1 MKVYKNE
8 TEGWKFPTGSCK
20 GLTIWFLRGGGVET
34 AWVISEKNILHTDLE
49 GKKFLQ
55 ENTWQNNPTLKKIPF
70 MELCWKKS
78 YTIVRQEKN
87 FSPEVWGKIFLP
99 PTKSGKEILHNR
111 PSSSFISLCVT
122 ANFTGYRRLLGEE
135 TSRNHQAYREATST
149 SQYYKK

>member
-8 TEGWKFPTGSCK
+8 TEGWKFHTGSCK
-20 GLTIWFLRGGGVET
+20 GLTIWFLRGGGVQT
-34 AWVISEKNILHTDLE
+34 VWVISEKNILHTDFE

-55 ENTWQNNPTLKKIPF
+55 GNTWQNDPTLKKIPF
-70 MELCWKKS
+70 MA
-78 YTIVRQEKN
+78 YNAGKN
-87 FSPEVWGKIFLP
+87 LTLEVWGKIFLP
-99 PTKSGKEILHNR
+99 HTKSGKEILHNR

-122 ANFTGYRRLLGEE
+122 ANFTGYSRLLGEE

>member
-1 MKVYKNE
+1 MKVYKMRLRDENF
-8 TEGWKFPTGSCK
+8 TQDHVRGWPFDF
-20 GLTIWFLRGGGVET
+20 WGGGVQT
-34 AWVISEKNILHTDLE
+34 VWVISEKNILHTDFE

-55 ENTWQNNPTLKKIPF
+55 GNTWQNNPTLKKIPF
-70 MELCWKKS
+70 MA
-78 YTIVRQEKN
+78 YNAGKN
-87 FSPEVWGKIFLP
+87 LTLEVWGKIFLP
-99 PTKSGKEILHNR
+99 HTKSGKEILHNR